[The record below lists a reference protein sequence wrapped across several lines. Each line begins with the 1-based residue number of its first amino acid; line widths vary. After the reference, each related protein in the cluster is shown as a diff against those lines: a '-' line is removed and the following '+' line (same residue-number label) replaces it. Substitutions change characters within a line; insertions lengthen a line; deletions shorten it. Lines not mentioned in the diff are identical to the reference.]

1 MGTGAIP
8 TPAPKEKKTRKKS
21 MSRLAVPLS
30 IITSSS
36 LSRRRRKPRAETPT
50 TNIASVAR
58 RNGAPRIAPMPTSP
72 AALLPVKIDAT
83 MATMGIMVSGRAVP
97 TAASTLP
104 TDPWS
109 RSSRSPR
116 ISTALVNS
124 AAATTMATAES
135 TSSTIVIDIGTFL
148 RWLCRIGGFY
158 PAATAVTLRHMPDLP
173 DELERILAAVAGGVL
188 SPSAAAGRLRSGE
201 VRYLDEFAVLDLG
214 RQARKGVPEVV
225 YAPGKTPE
233 QVARICET
241 LLASTERVIVSDSSP
256 EVTAELRRSLPKT
269 PVRSAG
275 RAVAI
280 SAGTS
285 DVPVLGE
292 AVAVAREMGAAVRS
306 FHDVGVAGIHRLTQP
321 LEELRSFD
329 PDCLIVAAGME
340 GALPSVV
347 AGLVAVP
354 VVGLPTSTG
363 YGLGGDGTA
372 AILGMLQTCSPGL
385 SVVNV
390 DNGIGAG
397 ATAARVA
404 N

>member
-1 MGTGAIP
+1 MSITIVELVLSAVAI
-8 TPAPKEKKTRKKS
+8 
-21 MSRLAVPLS
+21 V
-30 IITSSS
+30 
-36 LSRRRRKPRAETPT
+36 
-50 TNIASVAR
+50 VA
-58 RNGAPRIAPMPTSP
+58 
-72 AALLPVKIDAT
+72 AALFT
-83 MATMGIMVSGRAVP
+83 NAVEILGDRLDLDQG
-97 TAASTLP
+97 S
-104 TDPWS
+104 
-109 RSSRSPR
+109 
-116 ISTALVNS
+116 
-124 AAATTMATAES
+124 
-135 TSSTIVIDIGTFL
+135 IGS
-148 RWLCRIGGFY
+148 
-158 PAATAVTLRHMPDLP
+158 V
-173 DELERILAAVAGGVL
+173 LAAVGTALPETMIPVVALVAALFTGA
-188 SPSAAAGRLRSGE
+188 SAAGE
-201 VRYLDEFAVLDLG
+201 I
-214 RQARKGVPEVV
+214 GV
-225 YAPGKTPE
+225 G
-233 QVARICET
+233 
-241 LLASTERVIVSDSSP
+241 
-256 EVTAELRRSLPKT
+256 
-269 PVRSAG
+269 
-275 RAVAI
+275 AI

-397 ATAARVA
+397 VTAALVA
-404 N
+404 NRAALGRAGETRGDGKEPGPG